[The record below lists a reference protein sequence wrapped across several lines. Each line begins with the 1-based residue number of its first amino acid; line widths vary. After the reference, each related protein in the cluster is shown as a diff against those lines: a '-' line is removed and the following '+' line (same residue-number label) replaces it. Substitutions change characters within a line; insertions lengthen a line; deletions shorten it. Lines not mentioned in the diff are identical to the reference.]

1 MLRCH
6 FFSTSRGHILNK
18 LRIYFNKENNLVDEG
33 DELFDYDGDEILVQ
47 VQNYEG
53 DRVKH
58 RIQEEEVLLLELRV
72 IQYLI
77 ILLLL

>member
-1 MLRCH
+1 M
-6 FFSTSRGHILNK
+6 NK

-33 DELFDYDGDEILVQ
+33 DELFDYDGDEILIQ

-58 RIQEEEVLLLELRV
+58 QIQEEEVLLLEVRV